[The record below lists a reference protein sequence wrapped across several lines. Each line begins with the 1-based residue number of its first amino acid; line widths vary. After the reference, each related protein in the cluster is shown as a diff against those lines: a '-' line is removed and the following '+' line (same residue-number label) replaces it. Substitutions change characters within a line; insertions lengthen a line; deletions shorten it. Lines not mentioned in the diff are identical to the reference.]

1 MKALSI
7 RQPWAWLI
15 VHGYKDI
22 ENRDWPT
29 HFRGRFLI
37 HAGKTMRR
45 ADYDEAVDFAR
56 SLNPCRKCIPIPA
69 FDDLPRGG
77 FVGLADLVRC
87 TDSHASPWFTGP
99 FGFVLANAQP
109 MEFRPG
115 RGRLGFFSASDQIL
129 VK

>member
-15 VHGYKDI
+15 LHAGKDI

-29 HFRGRFLI
+29 HVRGRFLI

-45 ADYDEAVDFAR
+45 ADYDEAVDFAQQVA
-56 SLNPCRKCIPIPA
+56 PHIDVPT

-77 FVGLADLVRC
+77 FVGMAELVRC
-87 TDSHASPWFTGP
+87 TDSHHSPWFTGP

-109 MEFRPG
+109 LEFTAG